1 MLKVNGNIDN
11 LLPYQPGK
19 RIEEIKELYK
29 LANIIKLA
37 SNENSFGT
45 SPKAVNAIK
54 RFAHK
59 ANLYADGACYDLR
72 KKIAEK
78 TGTSVNNITVGNGSN
93 EIIELLFRAFIDKGD
108 DIISSTPT
116 FSFYKICSQ
125 TTFGNFIEVPLED
138 YTFSL
143 NSMLEK
149 VNKKT
154 KAVIICNPNNPT
166 GTMVLE
172 KDLQNFIEK
181 IKNETLI
188 IIDEAYIEF
197 VSENKKFNS
206 VKLLKTFS
214 DKNIVLLRTFS
225 KIYGLSSLRV
235 GYSISNKN
243 ISDILNKVRQPFN
256 VNGFAQV
263 AALAAL
269 EDYEFYNKTLKG
281 VEKGKEFLYKTFN
294 NLDIFHLKSETN
306 FILFRLKYDNDLIF
320 KKFLERGII
329 IRSLKSFG
337 YEKELR
343 VTIGTMEE
351 NRLFVKALK
360 EILGELHEI

>member
-1 MLKVNGNIDN
+1 MLKVNGNIGN
-11 LLPYQPGK
+11 LIPYKPGR

-29 LANIIKLA
+29 LDKIIKLA

-45 SPKAVNAIK
+45 SPKAIDAIK
-54 RFAHK
+54 AFADK
-59 ANLYADGACYDLR
+59 ANLYADGACSDLR
-72 KKIAEK
+72 KKIAEN
-78 TGTSVNNITVGNGSN
+78 TGMSVENIIVGNGSN

-108 DIISSTPT
+108 NIVSSTPT

-125 TTFGNFIEVPLED
+125 TTFGSFIEVPLAD

-149 VNKKT
+149 VNEKT

-172 KDLQNFIEK
+172 KDLKNFINN
-181 IKNETLI
+181 ISDETLI

-197 VSENKKFNS
+197 VSENKKFDS
-206 VKLLKTFS
+206 IELLKTYN
-214 DKNIVLLRTFS
+214 DKNIILLRTFS

-235 GYSISNKN
+235 GYGIARKE
-243 ISDILNKVRQPFN
+243 ISDILNRVRQPFN

-263 AALAAL
+263 AAIYAL
-269 EDYEFYNKTLKG
+269 DDKEFYYKTLKG
-281 VEKGKEFLYKTFN
+281 VKEGKEFLYDSFN
-294 NLDIFHLKSETN
+294 ALNVFHLKSETN
-306 FILFRLKYDNDLIF
+306 FILFRLEYDNDLIF
-320 KKFLERGII
+320 EKFLKRGII

-343 VTIGTMEE
+343 VTVGTMEE
-351 NRLFVKALK
+351 NKLFIKALK
-360 EILGELHEI
+360 EILGELNEI